1 MIRQSDK
8 TIGGVAPGREAAPL
22 LRNWRNDLRENLR
35 RPLVTPTLRGVYHL
49 ALCTDDMKATI
60 DFYVDVLGMP
70 LVHAMKVL
78 PGLGT
83 GPGNRGNPPY
93 ERVRHYFFDMGNDSL
108 LAFFEI
114 PQGKEPAGN
123 RKAIG
128 AMQHCAFVVTA
139 ERFREV
145 ETRLKAHGIDYIGP
159 IAQLPGLLGI
169 SFYDPNGIRLE
180 FACQPEDGEAPAVIP
195 CVTQTKAEGQAE
207 LATLPGVTAEWIEM
221 RLAALPE

>member
-1 MIRQSDK
+1 MHEPFQR
-8 TIGGVAPGREAAPL
+8 PL
-22 LRNWRNDLRENLR
+22 LS
-35 RPLVTPTLRGVYHL
+35 PTTRGVHHL

-60 DFYVDVLGMP
+60 DFYVEVLGMP
-70 LVHAMKVL
+70 LVHAMKVP

-83 GPGNRGNPPY
+83 GPRNRGNPPY

-114 PQGKEPAGN
+114 PKGEEPAGN
-123 RKAIG
+123 RNAIG

-145 ETRLKAHGIDYIGP
+145 EARLRSRDIEYIGP
-159 IAQLPGLLGI
+159 IPQLPGLLGI
-169 SFYDPNGIRLE
+169 YFYDPNGIRLE

-195 CVTQTKAEGQAE
+195 CITQTKAEARAE
-207 LATLPGVTAEWIEM
+207 LETLPGVTPEWIER
-221 RLAALPE
+221 RLAGLPR